1 MKKITVDQLD
11 VRGKRTL
18 VRVDYNVP
26 LNEQTEI
33 TDDARIQATVPTIK
47 HLVERGAR
55 VILMSHL
62 GRPKGKVVEDMRLKP
77 AGKRLAELLGQPVE
91 ILSDCIGAEV
101 ERKVN
106 ELKPGQV
113 ALLENLR
120 FYAAEEKNDPQFAAQ
135 LAKVA
140 DCYVNDAFGAAHR
153 AHASVSGEITSR
165 VKKCAA
171 GFLLSKEI
179 EYLGMAVQNPPRPF
193 YAVLGGAKVADKIP
207 LIENLLDKVDGIVVG
222 GGMSFTFLKAQGV
235 KIGRSLLD
243 KESEAK
249 SAEFLKRA
257 AEKGVEFLLPTDSLA
272 IDGDLS
278 AYKQRRYVDFP
289 EPGVPDGWLGPDIG
303 PKTMAAFCQALSK
316 ARCVVWNGPMGV
328 FEQSPFAC
336 GTYVLAVAL
345 AGATAAGCVTILG
358 GGDTGAAAKEFGLE
372 GSFSHISTGGGA
384 SLEFLGGDV
393 LPGIA
398 ALPDQA

>member
-1 MKKITVDQLD
+1 
-11 VRGKRTL
+11 
-18 VRVDYNVP
+18 
-26 LNEQTEI
+26 
-33 TDDARIQATVPTIK
+33 
-47 HLVERGAR
+47 
-55 VILMSHL
+55 
-62 GRPKGKVVEDMRLKP
+62 
-77 AGKRLAELLGQPVE
+77 
-91 ILSDCIGAEV
+91 
-101 ERKVN
+101 
-106 ELKPGQV
+106 
-113 ALLENLR
+113 
-120 FYAAEEKNDPQFAAQ
+120 
-135 LAKVA
+135 
-140 DCYVNDAFGAAHR
+140 
-153 AHASVSGEITSR
+153 
-165 VKKCAA
+165 
-171 GFLLSKEI
+171 
-179 EYLGMAVQNPPRPF
+179 MAVQNPPRPF

-207 LIENLLDKVDGIVVG
+207 VIENLLEKVDGIVIG

-243 KESEAK
+243 KESEGK

-257 AEKGVEFLLPTDSLA
+257 REKGVDFLLPADSLV

-278 AYKQRRYVDFP
+278 AYKERRYVDFP

-303 PKTMAAFCQALSK
+303 PKTMAAFCEALGK
-316 ARCVVWNGPMGV
+316 AKCVVWNGPMGV
-328 FEQSPFAC
+328 FEQPAFAC

-398 ALPDQA
+398 ALPDQG